1 MNQRFKRGLAA
12 VALSTFSLAATAAP
26 AFSNTF
32 NPALSVVLQGSLN
45 SYSRDPDAYAL
56 PGFQLGGEAG
66 LAAEGFTLDETE
78 ITASANVDHLFYG
91 ETTVGLHEDEDGTEV
106 EIEEAFV
113 QPLQLPAGLGGR
125 FGRFYSGVGYL
136 NRFHSHAWDFHD
148 QPLAYRAFLGNQ
160 YRDDGVRLSWTAPS
174 DLYVLLGG
182 ETLAG
187 NEFPAGQSQ
196 SVAGDVQTLFAK
208 IGGDVGLSHAWQAGI
223 SGLFADAH
231 DREGGGHH
239 HGDADGAASAFSG
252 DSDLLIAEVLWKWAP
267 NGNSRQRN
275 LILQGEYF
283 YREESGDVMFA
294 EAGNEALLD
303 YDGEQQG
310 WYAQVVYQ
318 FIPHWRAGVRYDW
331 LESDNRLR
339 ISDLGGFTD
348 PDEVLEEAGFSDAD
362 GNPERWSLMLD
373 WMPSEFSRVRAQY
386 NRDESFQ
393 EVTDNQWSLQYIMSL
408 GSHGAHEF

>member
-1 MNQRFKRGLAA
+1 MNQCFKSGLAA
-12 VALSTFSLAATAAP
+12 VALSAFSLAEAGTA
-26 AFSNTF
+26 AFSNAF
-32 NPALSVVLQGSLN
+32 NPALSVILQGSVN

-66 LAAEGFTLDETE
+66 PVPEGFTLDESE
-78 ITASANVDHLFYG
+78 ITASANVDHLFYA
-91 ETTVGLHEDEDGTEV
+91 ETTIGLHEDEDGTEV
-106 EIEEAFV
+106 EIEQAFV
-113 QPLQLPAGLGGR
+113 QPLQLPVGLGGR

-148 QPLAYRAFLGNQ
+148 EPLVYRAFLGAQ

-174 DLYVLLGG
+174 DLYVMLGG

-187 NEFPAGQSQ
+187 NRFPAGQSQ
-196 SVAGDVQTLFAK
+196 SVTGEVQTLFAK
-208 IGGDVGLSHAWQAGI
+208 IGGDVGMSHAWQAGI
-223 SGLFADAH
+223 SGLFADAR
-231 DREGGGHH
+231 DREGGGHG

-267 NGNSRQRN
+267 DGNPRQRN

-283 YREESGDVMFA
+283 YREERGDVMFA

-318 FIPHWRAGVRYDW
+318 FMPYWRAGVRYDW

-339 ISDLGGFTD
+339 ISDPGGFTD
-348 PDEVLEEAGFSDAD
+348 PDEVLEESGFSDAD

-373 WMPSEFSRVRAQY
+373 WTPSEFSRVRAQY
-386 NRDESFQ
+386 NRDESLPG
-393 EVTDNQWSLQYIMSL
+393 VTDNQWSLQYIMSL